1 MSTCAAIYART
12 SPDCPLPADEQTARL
27 KTIASEHGWTVGR
40 VFTDRPTS
48 VKGPDRRPGETALIN
63 AIRNGA
69 IDRVLIWSIDRIG
82 PLLQR
87 LVEVL
92 MMCKSADV
100 SVWVDQQKLDT
111 EKSDMLFDVAS
122 MMALHVRQSR
132 RDRIFRGRLR
142 LVLCRSDWPA
152 TNPNEQGGEGQAG
165 TGCRKGCEADRA
177 IGGDFRRICESDQM
191 FHWIACSHNGNR
203 SRPPGLSASSQ
214 AGNGCVTPA
223 LATMRSLGSID
234 TLAASTLMTVT

>member
-82 PLLQR
+82 PSLQR

-132 RDRIFRGRLR
+132 RDRILR
-142 LVLCRSDWPA
+142 
-152 TNPNEQGGEGQAG
+152 GQA
-165 TGCRKGCEADRA
+165 AARA
-177 IGGDFRRICESDQM
+177 LSIRFG
-191 FHWIACSHNGNR
+191 
-203 SRPPGLSASSQ
+203 RPPIPMSKVEKAK
-214 AGNGCVTPA
+214 
-223 LATMRSLGSID
+223 RE
-234 TLAASTLMTVT
+234 LAAGKGVRQTARLAGISAASVSRIKCSTGLRVVTT